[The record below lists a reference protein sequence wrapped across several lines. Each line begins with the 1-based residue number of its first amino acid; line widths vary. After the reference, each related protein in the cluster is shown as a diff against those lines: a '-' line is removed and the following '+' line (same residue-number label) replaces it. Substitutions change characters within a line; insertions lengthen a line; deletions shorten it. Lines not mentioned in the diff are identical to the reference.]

1 MSDFQFTSVPFAPA
15 ASIPAEYTCDGED
28 VSPPLSWRPPPKAT
42 ESLALVVDDP
52 DAPGTGAFTHWILF
66 NLPPSVTSLPRAYG
80 AGDPRVD
87 TESLTPREG
96 MNDFGDVGYGGPC
109 PPIGETHRYV
119 FTLYAL
125 PSPLDLSAGADRAKV
140 MTVLDGHVST
150 KAEHV
155 GTYQRG

>member
-1 MSDFQFTSVPFAPA
+1 MPDFQFTSVPFAPA

-42 ESLALVVDDP
+42 ESLALIVDDP

-80 AGDPRVD
+80 AGDPRVETD
-87 TESLTPREG
+87 SLTPREG

-109 PPIGETHRYV
+109 PPIGETHRYI

-125 PSPLDLSAGADRAKV
+125 PSPLDLSPGADRAEV
-140 MTVLDGHVST
+140 MTVLDGHVSA

>member
-1 MSDFQFTSVPFAPA
+1 MPDFQFTSVPFAPA

-42 ESLALVVDDP
+42 ESLALIVDDP

-80 AGDPRVD
+80 AGDPRVEA
-87 TESLTPREG
+87 ESPTPREG

-109 PPIGETHRYV
+109 PPIGETHQYV

-125 PSPLDLSAGADRAKV
+125 PSPLDLSPGADRAEV
-140 MTVLDGHVST
+140 MTVLDGHVSA